1 MNNSIQEKKGNPVV
15 TLKAQAEKFDFSR
28 LRADKNNKLA
38 TTGKQMYNDFRR
50 MRFVINSESLDEI
63 LIGALIDGV
72 DQHNFDEVWDRHY
85 KNQEIPDDKKTD
97 QYKKKFERFYNLGK
111 GYTHLLPK
119 EGDKNENYHPIAK
132 EVFQEMFKYAEAQ
145 IPSNSILEELITHCN
160 QAGYVGP
167 LMGNDGSLTTISLKH
182 GLSFRS
188 IDYIIHINCDNNNHA
203 AITVKEPI
211 SACVTEKPEEEL
223 CKLGS
228 SLEFTLES
236 QDGKDDVI
244 YKDGKLSLTVPRKL
258 RDYKIDGRSL
268 FDIIKEYFYKFCEKL
283 GFKFE
288 VEIEHNLGDPMSYLE
303 EVAHPIHSNEHEN
316 TP

>member
-1 MNNSIQEKKGNPVV
+1 MTVYVKYVINYFYVLLYYQQFISKCNNEQLYTEKKGNPVV
-15 TLKAQAEKFDFSR
+15 TLKAQAEKFDFSK
-28 LRADKNNKLA
+28 LRAGKENVGENS
-38 TTGKQMYNDFRR
+38 GKQMHLDFPRMKFIINKKDIDQDFIKQLYERHAGLIENDG
-50 MRFVINSESLDEI
+50 NGE
-63 LIGALIDGV
+63 
-72 DQHNFDEVWDRHY
+72 
-85 KNQEIPDDKKTD
+85 KNYCQ
-97 QYKKKFERFYNLGK
+97 F
-111 GYTHLLPK
+111 
-119 EGDKNENYHPIAK
+119 AK

-160 QAGYVGP
+160 QAGYVGL
-167 LMGNDGSLTTISLKH
+167 LMENDGSLTTIRLKH

-188 IDYIIHINCDNNNHA
+188 IDYIIHINCDNNNHT

-211 SACVTEKPEEEL
+211 SACVTEKSEEEL

-258 RDYKIDGRSL
+258 RDYKFDGRNL
-268 FDIIKEYFYKFCEKL
+268 FDIIKECFCKFCEKL
-283 GFKFE
+283 WFKSE
-288 VEIEHNLGDPMSYLE
+288 LEIEHDLSDPMSYLE
-303 EVAHPIHSNEHEN
+303 EVAHPYHSNENEN

>member
-1 MNNSIQEKKGNPVV
+1 MCIIILLVVQIKVLTMNNSIQEKKGNPVV
-15 TLKAQAEKFDFSR
+15 TLKAQAEKFDFSK
-28 LRADKNNKLA
+28 LRAGKENVGANS
-38 TTGKQMYNDFRR
+38 GKQMHLDFPRMKFIINKKDIDQDFIKQLYERHAGLIENDG
-50 MRFVINSESLDEI
+50 NGE
-63 LIGALIDGV
+63 
-72 DQHNFDEVWDRHY
+72 
-85 KNQEIPDDKKTD
+85 KNYRQ
-97 QYKKKFERFYNLGK
+97 F
-111 GYTHLLPK
+111 
-119 EGDKNENYHPIAK
+119 AK
-132 EVFQEMFKYAEAQ
+132 EVFQEMFKYAKAQ
-145 IPSNSILEELITHCN
+145 IPSNFILEELITHCN

-244 YKDGKLSLTVPRKL
+244 YKNGKLSLTVLRKL
-258 RDYKIDGRSL
+258 RDYKTDGISL

-288 VEIEHNLGDPMSYLE
+288 VEIEHDLGDSIEVNSHLE
-303 EVAHPIHSNEHEN
+303 SVQPPIHSNEHGN